1 MQDNLTFARPY
12 AKAAFSFA
20 LERKAVAEWQQFL
33 HVTSQVLRD
42 PQTWVLRRNPHFTE
56 VQLLELIQGVLGVQA
71 DVFMK
76 HFLTLLTSRKRLALL
91 PAIAHVFH
99 QCKAAHEKIAEV
111 DVYSVLPL
119 SAVQLQQ
126 LSQKLAAR
134 LQRKVALREHL
145 DESLLGGLLI
155 RTDDVVIDG
164 SIRGQLNRLT
174 HALTD

>member
-1 MQDNLTFARPY
+1 MQDNLTLARPY

-20 LERKAVAEWQQFL
+20 LERKAVAEWQTFL
-33 HVTSQVLRD
+33 NITSQVLRD
-42 PQTWVLRRNPHFTE
+42 PQTLGLRRNPHFSE
-56 VQLLELIQGVLGVQA
+56 AQLLELIQSVLREQA
-71 DVFMK
+71 DAFMQ
-76 HFLTLLTSRKRLALL
+76 HFLALLTSRKRLALL

-99 QCKAAHEKIAEV
+99 QCKAAHEKVADV
-111 DVYSVLPL
+111 DVYSVIPL
-119 SAVQLQQ
+119 NAVQLQQ

-155 RTDDVVIDG
+155 RADDVVIDG
-164 SIRGQLNRLT
+164 SLRGQLNRLT